1 MVSDQELPAAY
12 KPMAQSEG
20 IFCES
25 ASAGLLK
32 LSADDLNLKGK
43 KAGSMITGTD
53 LKTPT
58 WQRLGTS
65 SLDEHAAEL
74 SNVKRAMALV

>member
-58 WQRLGTS
+58 WPATRNQFLG
-65 SLDEHAAEL
+65 
-74 SNVKRAMALV
+74 